1 MTGINPEKCALLIVD
16 IQDAFRAAIS
26 DFPQIASRIATA
38 VSGFSILERPIL
50 VTEQYPNGL
59 GRTAEEVIFTLP
71 DEQVFIEKSTFSAC
85 GEPSFVE
92 ELEKSGCRDIVLCG
106 VETHV
111 CIAQTALDLIESGYR
126 VFLLSDAVAS
136 RFSADRDAALLRLYS
151 AGVVPASVES
161 VFFELMRTSKHPRF
175 KDIQNLI
182 K

>member
-1 MTGINPEKCALLIVD
+1 MNRINPENCALVIVD

-26 DFPQIASRIATA
+26 DFPQIASRVATA
-38 VSGFSILERPIL
+38 VLGFKILERPIL
-50 VTEQYPNGL
+50 VTEQYPKGL

-71 DEQVFIEKSTFSAC
+71 DDQIFIEKSTFSAC
-85 GEPSFVE
+85 GEPAFIDA
-92 ELEKSGCRDIVLCG
+92 LEQTGCREIVLCG

-136 RFSADRDAALLRLYS
+136 RFTADFDAATLRLYS
-151 AGVVPASVES
+151 AGVVPATVES
-161 VFFELMRTSKHPRF
+161 VFFELMATSKHPRF
-175 KDIQNLI
+175 RDIQNLI